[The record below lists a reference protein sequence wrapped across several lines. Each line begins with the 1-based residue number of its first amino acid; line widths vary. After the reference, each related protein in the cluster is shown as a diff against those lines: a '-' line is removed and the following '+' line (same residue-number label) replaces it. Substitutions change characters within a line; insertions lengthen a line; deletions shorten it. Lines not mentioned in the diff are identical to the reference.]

1 MRFMKLFFVALFAV
15 VSAWVGLIGG
25 SSAQAAD
32 ALAVVNLQRSYLGLP
47 ALLPDPSLQGAAERA
62 VATRAARGRT
72 GHLGGGPVAGKF
84 EGVGYTS
91 QSDRLGIWFRSCYTR
106 APSIRYAGAAFTLGR
121 DGRTYYQF
129 NAR

>member
-1 MRFMKLFFVALFAV
+1 MKTLLTLFCVTLMLA
-15 VSAWVGLIGG
+15 
-25 SSAQAAD
+25 SSGEAQASP
-32 ALAVVNLQRSYLGLP
+32 ALAAVNVQRSYLGLP
-47 ALLPDPSLQGAAERA
+47 ALLPDPQLQAAAERA
-62 VATRAARGRT
+62 VATRASRRIT

-91 QSDRLGIWFRSCYTR
+91 QSDRWGIWFRSCYTR
-106 APSIRYAGAAFTLGR
+106 SPSIRYAGAAYVVGP